1 MKHETQHGALLAQL
15 REEFDREFGRPAR
28 ALTTEHVEFLG
39 FRAGGGTY
47 AVDLGD
53 VSIVHEIRHVTR
65 VPSAHR
71 GFEGLVTVL
80 DDLVAVYDL
89 AALLVGA
96 KSDSAR
102 RWLLVSRKD
111 GQVGFAVQAV
121 DGYLRTPRSKIVS
134 QKGRSGRGDF
144 LGDAID
150 EEEGLRRIVDFGA
163 LIADIRAT
171 VGGEGRSAR

>member
-28 ALTTEHVEFLG
+28 ALTTEYVEFLG
-39 FRAGGGTY
+39 FRAGGRAY

-65 VPSAHR
+65 VPSAHP

-80 DDLVAVYDL
+80 DELVAVYDL
-89 AALLVGA
+89 AAILGGA
-96 KSDSAR
+96 KSDAAR

-111 GQVGFAVQAV
+111 GQIGFAVQAV

-134 QKGRSGRGDF
+134 QKGRTGRDDVA
-144 LGDAID
+144 GDAID
-150 EEEGLRRIVDFGA
+150 EEEGLRRIVEFGT
-163 LIADIRAT
+163 LIANIRST
-171 VGGEGRSAR
+171 VEGEGRAVR

>member
-1 MKHETQHGALLAQL
+1 MKRDSQHGLLLAQL
-15 REEFDREFGRPAR
+15 REEFDREFGRPVR
-28 ALTTEHVEFLG
+28 ALTTEYVEFLG
-39 FRAGGGTY
+39 FRAGGGAY

-65 VPSAHR
+65 VPSAQQ

-89 AALLVGA
+89 AALLEGA

-111 GQVGFAVQAV
+111 SQVGFAVQAV

-134 QKGRSGRGDF
+134 QRDRKSREDF
-144 LGDAID
+144 VRDAID
-150 EEEGLRRIVDFGA
+150 EEEGVRRIVDFGA
-163 LIADIRAT
+163 LIAYIRT
-171 VGGEGRSAR
+171 TIEGEGRAVR